1 MPPPST
7 RDSAAGDEH
16 VCFVFFVFQ
25 DTPPATRQAE
35 IVRKEGVRVI
45 MQYENRTRL
54 HMPTVRGVMDDM
66 RRVAYTLGAPFYG
79 YASGGAQIWEWFVAA
94 AAPQFGSN
102 PTLCLP

>member
-1 MPPPST
+1 M
-7 RDSAAGDEH
+7 
-16 VCFVFFVFQ
+16 FQ

-94 AAPQFGSN
+94 AAPHSLGPIPHCACRDVEPKRVQGRV
-102 PTLCLP
+102 PTLA